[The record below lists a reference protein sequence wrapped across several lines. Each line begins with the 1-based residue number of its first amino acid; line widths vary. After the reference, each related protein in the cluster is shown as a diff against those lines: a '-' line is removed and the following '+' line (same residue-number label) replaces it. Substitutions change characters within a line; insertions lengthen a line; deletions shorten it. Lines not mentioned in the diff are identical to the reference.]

1 MLGND
6 FLANLKQKQDYNA
19 GLAEQAAKANAYDQA
34 KAASEAQAMAQFYTQ
49 QGAQLGF
56 QEGVKQAPT
65 LYAQNE
71 LQRDAEFNRMN
82 YGADYSRQVPVQVP
96 AGAQQGARIQ
106 GEPVQQMT
114 PGMAEY
120 MARIRANKEAQSRG
134 Q

>member
-1 MLGND
+1 MG
-6 FLANLKQKQDYNA
+6 FIEQQR

-82 YGADYSRQVPVQVP
+82 YGSDYSKQAPVQIP
-96 AGAQQGARIQ
+96 AGATTNGARLQ
-106 GEPVQQMT
+106 VEPDAPTGSAVADYLAQ
-114 PGMAEY
+114 
-120 MARIRANKEAQSRG
+120 KEAWRRAQSKG

>member
-1 MLGND
+1 MA
-6 FLANLKQKQDYNA
+6 FLDTVAKAAAYDK
-19 GLAEQAAKANAYDQA
+19 GLAEQSARD
-34 KAASEAQAMAQFYTQ
+34 AQAMAQFYTQ

-82 YGADYSRQVPVQVP
+82 YGADYGKQAPVQVP
-96 AGAQQGARIQ
+96 ARAATDGARLQ
-106 GEPVQQMT
+106 VGPEVPTSSAVADYLAQ
-114 PGMAEY
+114 
-120 MARIRANKEAQSRG
+120 KEAWRQAQSKG

>member
-1 MLGND
+1 MGFIEN
-6 FLANLKQKQDYNA
+6 QA
-19 GLAEQAAKANAYDQA
+19 GLAAQAAKANAYDQA
-34 KAASEAQAMAQFYTQ
+34 KAASDAQAMAQFYAQ

-82 YGADYSRQVPVQVP
+82 YGADYGKQAPVQIP
-96 AGAQQGARIQ
+96 AGATTNGARLQ
-106 GEPVQQMT
+106 VGPDAPTSSAV
-114 PGMAEY
+114 ADY
-120 MARIRANKEAQSRG
+120 LALKEAWTRAQSKG

>member
-1 MLGND
+1 MA
-6 FLANLKQKQDYNA
+6 FLDTVAKAAAYDK
-19 GLAEQAAKANAYDQA
+19 GLAEQSARD
-34 KAASEAQAMAQFYTQ
+34 AQAMAQFYTQ

-82 YGADYSRQVPVQVP
+82 YGADYSKQAPVQAP
-96 AGAQQGARIQ
+96 ARAVTNGARLQ
-106 GEPVQQMT
+106 VGPEVPTSSAVADYLAQ
-114 PGMAEY
+114 
-120 MARIRANKEAQSRG
+120 KEAWRQAQSKG

>member
-1 MLGND
+1 MG
-6 FLANLKQKQDYNA
+6 FIEQQK
-19 GLAEQAAKANAYDQA
+19 GLAEQAAKANAYDQLQAA
-34 KAASEAQAMAQFYTQ
+34 KDAQAMAQFYTQ

-71 LQRDAEFNRMN
+71 LQRDAEFNRLN
-82 YGADYSRQVPVQVP
+82 NGADYRQQAPIQVP
-96 AGAQQGARIQ
+96 AGAQRGARIQ

-120 MARIRANKEAQSRG
+120 MARIRANKEAQSKG